1 MIIQR
6 SGLTGELTVSKVIV
20 DFYYLAHRQLPRLF
34 SLNIYIDNQHD
45 AIIYPVK
52 PTKKQIRNFKKKYI
66 PELKAAQKRQENRR
80 LIDK

>member
-1 MIIQR
+1 M
-6 SGLTGELTVSKVIV
+6 SDKVIV

-52 PTKKQIRNFKKKYI
+52 PTKKQIRHFKKKYI
-66 PELKAAQKRQENRR
+66 PKLKSAQKRQENRR
-80 LIDK
+80 LIDG